1 MRSGYRPAVNPLHS
15 VQRKLEW
22 ADKHIVDLGHELA
35 GFRVAKAKAVIREN
49 DPNRP
54 GYSRW
59 ILTDANIPDPITLIL
74 GDAIHNLRSAL
85 DHFANAI
92 VRDNGKQPSFK
103 TDFPIWRSPKFD
115 RKEYEATVETKVGR
129 AAKPVVQEFKGLEP
143 YEGGK
148 NELLW
153 ALDKLDVVDEHRFL
167 VVLALRPRSVG
178 FSAWA
183 EMKKIVSPERA
194 AMLPNQFIYIRPA
207 DRAPLEDGSQIYSAA
222 VGSHLEPDDQPD
234 FLFDVALGEPRVLKG
249 QTVLEA
255 FPLLRNAVTE
265 IINLLWAVGRPSA

>member
-1 MRSGYRPAVNPLHS
+1 MGSGQGRVVNPLHS

-22 ADKHIVDLGHELA
+22 ADKHIGDLGHELA
-35 GFRVAKAKAVIREN
+35 GFRVAKSKAVIREN

-54 GYSRW
+54 GFSRW
-59 ILTDANIPDPITLIL
+59 ILTDASIPDPITLIL

-85 DHFANAI
+85 DRFANDI
-92 VRDNGKQPSFK
+92 VRDNGKQPSFT

-129 AAKPVVQEFKGLEP
+129 ASKPVVQEFKGLEP

-153 ALDKLDVVDEHRFL
+153 ALDKLDVVDKHRL
-167 VVLALRPRSVG
+167 VVVLPLRPRSVG
-178 FSAWA
+178 LNVRA
-183 EMKKIVSPERA
+183 ELKKVVSPDQA
-194 AMLPNQFIYIRPA
+194 ARLPNQFIYMRPA
-207 DRAPLEDGSQIYSAA
+207 DRAPLEDGSQIYSAPA
-222 VGSHLEPDDQPD
+222 GAHLEPDDQPE

-255 FPLLRNAVTE
+255 FPLLRSAATE
-265 IINLLWAVGRPSA
+265 MINLLWTVGRPSA

>member
-59 ILTDANIPDPITLIL
+59 ILTDANIPDPIPLIL

-115 RKEYEATVETKVGR
+115 RDEYEATVETKVGR

-148 NELLW
+148 NEILW
-153 ALDKLDVVDEHRFL
+153 ALDKLNVVDEQRFL

-178 FSAWA
+178 FKPWA
-183 EMKKIVSPERA
+183 EMKKIVSPKQA
-194 AMLPNQFIYIRPA
+194 ATLPNQFVYVRPA
-207 DRAPLEDGSQIYSAA
+207 DRAPLEDGSQIYSAPI
-222 VGSHLEPDDQPD
+222 GSHLEPDDQPD
-234 FLFDVALGEPRVLKG
+234 FVFDVALGEPGVLKG

-255 FPLLRNAVTE
+255 FPLLRNATTE
-265 IINLLWAVGRPSA
+265 VIDLLWAVGRPSA

>member
-1 MRSGYRPAVNPLHS
+1 MRSGYRPAVNPLDS

-22 ADKHIVDLGHELA
+22 ADKHLVDLKHELA
-35 GFRVAKAKAVIREN
+35 AFRVAKVKAVIREN

-59 ILTDANIPDPITLIL
+59 ILTDASIPDPIMLIL

-92 VRDNGKQPSFK
+92 VRDNGKQPSFE

-143 YEGGK
+143 HEGGK

-153 ALDKLDVVDEHRFL
+153 ALDKFDVVDKHRFL

-183 EMKKIVSPERA
+183 QMKKIVSPERTA
-194 AMLPNQFIYIRPA
+194 VLPNQLISIRPA
-207 DRAPLEDGSQIYSAA
+207 DRAPL
-222 VGSHLEPDDQPD
+222 
-234 FLFDVALGEPRVLKG
+234 
-249 QTVLEA
+249 
-255 FPLLRNAVTE
+255 
-265 IINLLWAVGRPSA
+265 

>member
-1 MRSGYRPAVNPLHS
+1 MGSGQGQVVGPLHS

-35 GFRVAKAKAVIREN
+35 GFRVAKSKAVIREN

-54 GYSRW
+54 GFSRW
-59 ILTDANIPDPITLIL
+59 ILTDASIPDPITLIL

-85 DHFANAI
+85 DHFANDI
-92 VRDNGKQPSFK
+92 VRDNGKQPSFT

-129 AAKPVVQEFKGLEP
+129 ASKPVVQEFKRLEP

-153 ALDKLDVVDEHRFL
+153 ALDKLDVVDTHRL
-167 VVLALRPRSVG
+167 VVVLPLRPRSVG
-178 FSAWA
+178 LNVRA
-183 EMKKIVSPERA
+183 ELKKVVSPDQA
-194 AMLPNQFIYIRPA
+194 ARLPNQFIYMRPA
-207 DRAPLEDGSQIYSAA
+207 DRAPLEDGSQIYSAPA
-222 VGSHLEPDDQPD
+222 GSRLEPDDQPE
-234 FLFDVALGEPRVLKG
+234 FLFDIALDEPRVLKG

-255 FPLLRNAVTE
+255 FPLLRSAATE
-265 IINLLWAVGRPSA
+265 MINLLWTVGRPSA

>member
-1 MRSGYRPAVNPLHS
+1 MGSGYRPAANPLDG

-35 GFRVAKAKAVIREN
+35 AFRAAKAKAVIREN

-59 ILTDANIPDPITLIL
+59 ILTDASIPDPITLIL

-92 VRDNGKQPSFK
+92 VRDNGKQPSFT

-115 RKEYEATVETKVGR
+115 RKEYEATVDTKVGR

-143 YEGGK
+143 HEGGK

-153 ALDKLDVVDEHRFL
+153 ALDKLDVVDKHRFL
-167 VVLALRPRSVG
+167 VVLALRPRSAG
-178 FSAWA
+178 FSAWG

-194 AMLPNQFIYIRPA
+194 AVVPNQFIYTRPA

-222 VGSHLEPDDQPD
+222 AGSHLEPDDQPD
-234 FLFDVALGEPRVLKG
+234 FLFDVALGEPGVLKG

-255 FPLLRNAVTE
+255 FALLRNAVTE

>member
-1 MRSGYRPAVNPLHS
+1 MNPLYS
-15 VQRKLEW
+15 VERKLEW

-35 GFRVAKAKAVIREN
+35 GFRVAKTKAVIREN

-59 ILTDANIPDPITLIL
+59 ILTDASIPDPITLIL

-115 RKEYEATVETKVGR
+115 RKEYEATVETKLGR

-153 ALDKLDVVDEHRFL
+153 ALDKLDVVDKHRFL
-167 VVLALRPRSVG
+167 VVLALRPGSVG
-178 FSAWA
+178 FSPWA
-183 EMKKIVSPERA
+183 ELKKIVSPKPTA
-194 AMLPNQFIYIRPA
+194 VLPNQFIYVRPA
-207 DRAPLEDGSQIYSAA
+207 DRAPLEDGSQIYSASA
-222 VGSHLEPDDQPD
+222 GSHLEPDDQPD

-255 FPLLRNAVTE
+255 FPLLRNAATE
-265 IINLLWAVGRPSA
+265 IINLLWAVGRPST

>member
-115 RKEYEATVETKVGR
+115 RDEYEATVETKVGR

-148 NELLW
+148 NEILW
-153 ALDKLDVVDEHRFL
+153 ALDKLNVVDEQRFL

-178 FSAWA
+178 FNPWA
-183 EMKKIVSPERA
+183 EMKKIVSPDQPAR
-194 AMLPNQFIYIRPA
+194 LPNQLIYIRPA
-207 DRAPLEDGSQIYSAA
+207 DRAPLEDGSQIYSAPI
-222 VGSHLEPDDQPD
+222 GSHLEPDDQPD
-234 FLFDVALGEPRVLKG
+234 FVFDVALGEPGVLKG

-255 FPLLRNAVTE
+255 FPLLRNATTE
-265 IINLLWAVGRPSA
+265 VIDLLWAVGRPSA